1 MNSKIVKNNM
11 NQPNAI
17 ININHTFDCERRQL
31 YVAVFLCFYGSTKN
45 EAVTISMLISVSSA
59 FWGRL
64 LYLLALIMRSL
75 FMNEK
80 YQAIYLF
87 QIELQEQGKWG
98 QALNADPP

>member
-1 MNSKIVKNNM
+1 
-11 NQPNAI
+11 
-17 ININHTFDCERRQL
+17 
-31 YVAVFLCFYGSTKN
+31 
-45 EAVTISMLISVSSA
+45 MLISVGSA
-59 FWGRL
+59 FLGRL